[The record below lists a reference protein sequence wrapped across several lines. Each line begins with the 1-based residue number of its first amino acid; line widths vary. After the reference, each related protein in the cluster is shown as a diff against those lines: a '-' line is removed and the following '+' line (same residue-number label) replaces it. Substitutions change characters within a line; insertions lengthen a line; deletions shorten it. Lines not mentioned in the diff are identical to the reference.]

1 MTEGVIFDL
10 GYQPHEGE
18 RLGRAGAVRALY
30 RDGLRRVLGLRRR
43 ARSKVLPVL
52 LLSIAVLPAL
62 FFVGISV
69 FTGEIGLDE
78 VEFFTH
84 AQYFG
89 MTSAIAM
96 IFTALAAGE
105 LLVPDR
111 TFGTLAVY
119 ASRPLTMEDY
129 LVGRAASLITVVFG
143 FMYLPQLVLFLG
155 RAWVSTEGFGSFV
168 AGNLGTL
175 WRTAAASA
183 VYFVAFAPLAFVIS
197 AYAKRASFAAATFI
211 GLMFISS
218 AVPQALTDA
227 GFKPAAFLALQQH
240 PGLVRDWIMGE
251 NTNRWIPE
259 SAGYG
264 PIPSLIIILLVAA
277 LTIFL
282 VVRRYRRLT

>member
-1 MTEGVIFDL
+1 VTEGVIFDL

-62 FFVGISV
+62 FFVGIGV
-69 FTGEIGLDE
+69 FTKQFEIEE
-78 VEFFTH
+78 VEFFSH

-89 MTSAIAM
+89 MTSTIAM

-119 ASRPLTMEDY
+119 ASRPLTIEDY
-129 LVGRAASLITVVFG
+129 LAGRAASLVTVVFG
-143 FMYLPQLVLFLG
+143 FMYLPQLVLFFG
-155 RAWVSTEGFGSFV
+155 RAWVSSEGFGSYV
-168 AGNLGTL
+168 AGNLDTL

-183 VYFVAFAPLAFVIS
+183 IYFIAFAPLAFAV
-197 AYAKRASFAAATFI
+197 AAFARRASFAAGTFI
-211 GLMFISS
+211 GLMVISTPVS
-218 AVPQALTDA
+218 QALVEAD
-227 GFKPAAFLALQQH
+227 FSFAAFLSIQQH

-259 SAGYG
+259 RAGYG
-264 PIPSLIIILLVAA
+264 PIPSLIVILTLAVLA
-277 LTIFL
+277 IFL

>member
-1 MTEGVIFDL
+1 VTEGVIFDL
-10 GYQPHEGE
+10 GYHPHEGE

-62 FFVGISV
+62 FFVGIGV
-69 FTGEIGLDE
+69 FTKQFDLED

-119 ASRPLTMEDY
+119 ASRPLTFEDY
-129 LVGRAASLITVVFG
+129 LAGRAASLITVVFG
-143 FMYLPQLVLFLG
+143 FMYLPQLVLFFG
-155 RAWVSTEGFGSFV
+155 RAWVSDQGFGSYV
-168 AGNLGTL
+168 AGNLDTL

-183 VYFVAFAPLAFVIS
+183 VYFVAFAPLAFAIA
-197 AYAKRASFAAATFI
+197 AYSRRASFAAGTFI
-211 GLMFISS
+211 GLMVISS
-218 AVPQALTDA
+218 PVSQALVEA
-227 GFKPAAFLALQQH
+227 GFKPSGLLSLQHH
-240 PGLVRDWIMGE
+240 PGYVRDWIMGE
-251 NTNRWIPE
+251 STNRWIPE
-259 SAGYG
+259 RAGYG
-264 PIPSLIIILLVAA
+264 PVSSLIVILA
-277 LTIFL
+277 LTALTVFL